1 MQKLKAKLPV
11 SYLKIFYNLRK
22 FWSMRIFRKVK
33 LKKSWWSFIR
43 SQKNLSKIDKIKI
56 LYLAAYTGSDI
67 LWIHLTKV
75 GSFQILIKSS
85 QVRVVKEEFKKI
97 IDSTKSHL
105 VGKWYVFSN
114 RYNLSIRS
122 IQLVS
127 TSFRTCIQKKVRLLN
142 SRNII
147 SRLNV

>member
-33 LKKSWWSFIR
+33 LKKSWWNFIR